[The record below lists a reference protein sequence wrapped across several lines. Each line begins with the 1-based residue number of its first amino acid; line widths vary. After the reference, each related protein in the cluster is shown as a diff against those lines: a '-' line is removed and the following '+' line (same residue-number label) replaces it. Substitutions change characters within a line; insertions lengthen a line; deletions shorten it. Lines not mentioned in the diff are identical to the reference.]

1 MKKIT
6 IGGVPEHFNLPW
18 HVAIENNKFKAK
30 NIDLQWKE
38 FPGGTGA
45 MCSALR
51 DGSIDA
57 AVILT
62 EGIIKDIIAGNPSK
76 IVKVYVDSP
85 LLWGIHVAERSAFNS
100 VSDLENAKIAI
111 SRYGSG
117 SHLMAKVNA
126 VKQGFDVDRLT
137 YVPVKNLEGGVNAL
151 TNGTA
156 DYFMW
161 EHFMTKPYVD
171 NGTFKRLGNI
181 ETPWPCFVIAV
192 RNQVLETEPKSIK
205 KTIKVINKQLRHFV
219 NPLENEQLL
228 NLFSQRYQLQ
238 KEDVKTWLALTKW
251 NRKKTVSAKLIN
263 GIQNKLVQYDVI
275 KETEPEKVLIKKM
288 F

>member
-1 MKKIT
+1 M
-6 IGGVPEHFNLPW
+6 
-18 HVAIENNKFKAK
+18 AIEDNKFKDK

-51 DGSIDA
+51 EGSIDA

-85 LLWGIHVAERSAFNS
+85 LLWEFMLQKSSNFYSVAA
-100 VSDLENAKIAI
+100 LENARIAI

-126 VKQGFDVDRLT
+126 VKQGFNVDQLE
-137 YVPVKNLEGGVNAL
+137 YVPIKNLDGGVNAL

-171 NGTFKRLGNI
+171 NGLLEELIILKLRGLVS
-181 ETPWPCFVIAV
+181 VIAV
-192 RNQVLETEPKSIK
+192 RNSTLEDESEAIK
-205 KTIKVINKQLRHFV
+205 TIIKVINKQTQLFE
-219 NPLENEQLL
+219 NALENEQLIS
-228 NLFSQRYQLQ
+228 LFSKRYQLQ
-238 KEDVKTWLALTKW
+238 IEDVKTWLSLTKW
-251 NRKKTVSAKLIN
+251 NRKKTFHLN
-263 GIQNKLVQYDVI
+263 
-275 KETEPEKVLIKKM
+275 
-288 F
+288 